1 MKKLISLFLVVVMTC
16 TVLSGCEWSEWF
28 CKKTTTEP
36 NDQILEEII
45 AEMKLDYLMQNNITD
60 VTHDNVL
67 VEFCAGLYNGY
78 LVAMLDATRHVYD
91 QTTVNVGG
99 VDFTYFDGNRLIAY
113 KDGEFLSLEEA
124 YDMGVLSTENLTE
137 IETKFSIEKTN
148 YYEFCDIHDYPTT
161 GMSSPVF
168 YNLIDNMTK
177 TADKLKVV
185 LYYAADLPPLSFFDL
200 QSSSARQL
208 PQVIEIIDLLDEKIH
223 FYYAYNMRCIEIVF
237 DKEYTYSELYNY
249 AYLLM
254 QKPGVFSAGEYW
266 PPMAGYGGTST
277 ASINNQWGV
286 YKILYPYICNN

>member
-1 MKKLISLFLVVVMTC
+1 MKKLICLLLVVVMTC
-16 TVLSGCEWSEWF
+16 TVLSGCEWE
-28 CKKTTTEP
+28 KVLGLP
-36 NDQILEEII
+36 GDQTVDELI
-45 AEMKLDYLMQNNITD
+45 AEMKWDYMMQNNITS
-60 VTHDNVL
+60 VSHENVF

-113 KDGEFLSLEEA
+113 KNGEFLSLDDA
-124 YDMGVLSTENLTE
+124 FNKGILSKADLVE
-137 IETKFSIEKTN
+137 IEEKFATEKTN
-148 YYEFCDIHDYPTT
+148 YYEFCDIHDYPFT
-161 GMSSPVF
+161 GMGSPQF
-168 YNLIDNMTK
+168 YDLRENPTQ

-208 PQVIEIIDLLDEKIH
+208 PQVIEIIDLLDENIG
-223 FYYAYNMRCIEIVF
+223 FYHQYNMRCIEIVF
-237 DKEYTYSELYNY
+237 DKDYTYSELYNY

-266 PPMAGYGGTST
+266 PPMAGSGGT
-277 ASINNQWGV
+277 
-286 YKILYPYICNN
+286 